1 MKQTAQVFIS
11 SYFIIYALLYLT
23 QRYTTFEMHPII
35 IVIIGSVL
43 LIITGTMLSRG
54 ILQRNIFTV
63 SVLVFTLFIMLTS
76 LV

>member
-23 QRYTTFEMHPII
+23 QRYTTFEMHSII